1 MYPCVIFAEF
11 IENAFYDLQDKK
23 LVKRIKYNK
32 LYQMIVDSIDN
43 NISDNKIKSIMDTL
57 LYSGIDT
64 TNMSKPELL
73 FEYSKLY

>member
-1 MYPCVIFAEF
+1 MDITEEM
-11 IENAFYDLQDKK
+11 IEDCINDTS
-23 LVKRIKYNK
+23 VGGKYYK

-43 NISDNKIKSIMDTL
+43 NISDNKIKSIMDIL
-57 LYSGIDT
+57 QYSGIDT

>member
-1 MYPCVIFAEF
+1 MDITEEM
-11 IENAFYDLQDKK
+11 IEDSINDTSVDG
-23 LVKRIKYNK
+23 KYNK

>member
-1 MYPCVIFAEF
+1 MDITEEM
-11 IENAFYDLQDKK
+11 IEDCINDTSVDG
-23 LVKRIKYNK
+23 KYNK

-43 NISDNKIKSIMDTL
+43 NISDNKIKSIMDIL
-57 LYSGIDT
+57 QYSGIDT

>member
-1 MYPCVIFAEF
+1 MDITEEM
-11 IENAFYDLQDKK
+11 IEDCINDTSVDG
-23 LVKRIKYNK
+23 KYNK

>member
-1 MYPCVIFAEF
+1 MDITEEM
-11 IENAFYDLQDKK
+11 IEDSINDTSVDG
-23 LVKRIKYNK
+23 KYNK
-32 LYQMIVDSIDN
+32 LYQMIVDSIEN

-57 LYSGIDT
+57 QYSGIDT

>member
-1 MYPCVIFAEF
+1 MDITEEM
-11 IENAFYDLQDKK
+11 IEDCINDTSVDG
-23 LVKRIKYNK
+23 KYNK
-32 LYQMIVDSIDN
+32 LYQMIVDSIEN

-57 LYSGIDT
+57 KYSGIDT

>member
-1 MYPCVIFAEF
+1 MDITEKM
-11 IENAFYDLQDKK
+11 IEDCINDTSVDG
-23 LVKRIKYNK
+23 KYNK